1 MENKN
6 TIIVNLFAGPG
17 AGKSTGAA
25 YVFAKLKLAGIDC
38 EYVSEFAKDKVWENN
53 SEVFKNQFYITGKQS
68 FKISRCFGK
77 VDVIITDSPIALGA
91 LYARDDQPMLKAAS
105 LEDFEKYSRYNY
117 NFVINRVKPYNP
129 NGRNQTEDEAKEIDG
144 NTTKFLESHEIPFV
158 VVDGNEK
165 GYDEIVKI
173 VKDGLKFDYKKNH
186 PLLHNV

>member
-1 MENKN
+1 MDKN

-77 VDVIITDSPIALGA
+77 VDVIVTDSPIALGA
-91 LYARDDQPMLKAAS
+91 LYAREDQPMLKAAS
-105 LEDFEKYSRYNY
+105 LEEFERYHRNNF
-117 NFVINRVKPYNP
+117 NFVINRVKPYNS
-129 NGRNQTEDEAKEIDG
+129 NGRNQTEGEAKEIDG
-144 NTTKFLESHEIPFV
+144 KTSKFLESHEIPFV

-165 GYDEIVKI
+165 GYDEIVRI

-186 PLLHNV
+186 PLLHNI